1 MKKLNIKI
9 VVSLILLLCGHESYS
24 QTVSYTYK
32 PLAAEGCSVTYTV
45 ARQDT
50 AYYIMATIQSDRLI
64 FMKESTMLVKNF
76 DNEILELNGILI
88 NNGSESMGIVLNNTV
103 IPVTS
108 INSTAL
114 FSIIPEQF
122 KFFRKGISKIK
133 MSTIP
138 IEHERTF
145 KKDKIGKKLYQFF
158 LRQKNK
164 YSNF

>member
-1 MKKLNIKI
+1 
-9 VVSLILLLCGHESYS
+9 
-24 QTVSYTYK
+24 
-32 PLAAEGCSVTYTV
+32 
-45 ARQDT
+45 
-50 AYYIMATIQSDRLI
+50 
-64 FMKESTMLVKNF
+64 MKESTMLVKNF